1 MEFEFIILMLDSLL
15 HIIAEV
21 MDKIKYIVRTIN
33 IILLIFLLNS
43 NNAIKILCYL
53 FQ

>member
-33 IILLIFLLNS
+33 NNIINFR
-43 NNAIKILCYL
+43 IK